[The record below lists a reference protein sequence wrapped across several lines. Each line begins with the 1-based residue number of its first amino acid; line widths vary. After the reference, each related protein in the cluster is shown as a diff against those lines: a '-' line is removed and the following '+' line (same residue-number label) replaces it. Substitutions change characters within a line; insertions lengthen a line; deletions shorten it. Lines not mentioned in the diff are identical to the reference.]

1 MRSDVFRIVR
11 NIFKMTEALI
21 YTINDLVGYT
31 IAFIVGYY
39 IIITIHL

>member
-1 MRSDVFRIVR
+1 
-11 NIFKMTEALI
+11 MTEALI
-21 YTINDLVGYT
+21 YTINDVVGYT